1 VQELKSTVA
10 KEEATIAQLTATVA
24 QQQKDFAARLKE
36 QDLKIRRVS
45 DRVELNNPAPRTVSN
60 DR

>member
-1 VQELKSTVA
+1 MA